1 MIKWKKI
8 IFNRS
13 NKITKIDNIKSFDD
27 FSQEVESGGYK
38 TNQNYSGKEKF
49 FDHYFKIERY
59 AIWSKYLKDN
69 LNPNEKILS
78 IASGRAINELDLISN
93 KHNITCSDLE
103 IPECYEASKNLF
115 GNFDYIK
122 LNILEDK
129 TRNKFQCIFC
139 ISALYIFSNSQLEK
153 IFYNIREMLE
163 KDGTLIIDF
172 GGAEDHVFS
181 FIFHEIFLLAEAYLV
196 FFFSKIIN
204 KKIGFEIDY
213 NHGYR
218 RKNKEIIEIAKK
230 VGLKF
235 IEVKEYDYLSE
246 LQRSIVIRKLVE
258 FFPFSKKFFSL
269 FGRKIP
275 YIRFFKFRK
284 E

>member
-27 FSQEVESGGYK
+27 FSQEVEPGGYK

-122 LNILEDK
+122 
-129 TRNKFQCIFC
+129 
-139 ISALYIFSNSQLEK
+139 
-153 IFYNIREMLE
+153 
-163 KDGTLIIDF
+163 
-172 GGAEDHVFS
+172 
-181 FIFHEIFLLAEAYLV
+181 FLLILFQYIHYYL
-196 FFFSKIIN
+196 
-204 KKIGFEIDY
+204 
-213 NHGYR
+213 
-218 RKNKEIIEIAKK
+218 
-230 VGLKF
+230 
-235 IEVKEYDYLSE
+235 
-246 LQRSIVIRKLVE
+246 
-258 FFPFSKKFFSL
+258 
-269 FGRKIP
+269 
-275 YIRFFKFRK
+275 
-284 E
+284 